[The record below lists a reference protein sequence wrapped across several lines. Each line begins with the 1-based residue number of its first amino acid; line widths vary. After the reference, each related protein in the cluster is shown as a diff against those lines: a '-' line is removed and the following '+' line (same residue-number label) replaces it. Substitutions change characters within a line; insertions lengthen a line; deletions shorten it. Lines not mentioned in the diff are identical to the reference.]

1 MTSWRSLNELHISLS
16 EFCLLIFLIPTLLFV
31 KAWGKSGKLPHV
43 RKWATF
49 LLNGY
54 LKADYVGNIFL
65 AEYLAERNI
74 FLWSCIIGR
83 KENPTCQCI
92 YSAFCFLEVWVV
104 FVVFLFF
111 FNCGKHLIL
120 SARRKDTA
128 KVEILFYTAKM
139 LWWLCCFC
147 LTNKFC
153 PEECSS

>member
-1 MTSWRSLNELHISLS
+1 MTSWRSLNELHISPS

-111 FNCGKHLIL
+111 FLI
-120 SARRKDTA
+120 
-128 KVEILFYTAKM
+128 VESI
-139 LWWLCCFC
+139 
-147 LTNKFC
+147 
-153 PEECSS
+153 